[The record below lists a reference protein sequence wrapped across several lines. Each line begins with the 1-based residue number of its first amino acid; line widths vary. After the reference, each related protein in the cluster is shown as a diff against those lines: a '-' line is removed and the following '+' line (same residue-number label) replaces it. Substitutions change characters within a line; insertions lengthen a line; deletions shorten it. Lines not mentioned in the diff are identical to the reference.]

1 MILSNVECERVNV
14 LEYFMADAALVLR
27 VPVFLQEL
35 LLEVDGDEVKV
46 KEVLVLGCFVAHGTV
61 VLGGGDRSQSRN
73 SAALLN

>member
-14 LEYFMADAALVLR
+14 LEYFMADVALVLR

-46 KEVLVLGCFVAHGTV
+46 KEVLVLGSFVAHWTV

-73 SAALLN
+73 CSSLLN